1 MQAIDEIKF
10 NDLGLIPVITQ
21 DYKTNEVLM
30 MAWMNKDCLKISI
43 EKKIA
48 TYYSR
53 SRNKIW
59 TKGEQS
65 GNSQEI
71 IDIYTD
77 CDKDVILIKVKQ
89 IANIACHTGRK
100 SCFFNELNNNKWS
113 ICQKVIKDP
122 KKIYV

>member
-1 MQAIDEIKF
+1 MQIIDNIKF
-10 NDLGLIPVITQ
+10 NDLGLVPVITQ

-53 SRNKIW
+53 SRKKIW
-59 TKGEQS
+59 TKGEKS
-65 GNSQEI
+65 GNFQEI
-71 IDIYTD
+71 VDIYTD
-77 CDKDVILIKVKQ
+77 CDKDVVLIKVKQ
-89 IANIACHTGRK
+89 IGNVACHTGRK
-100 SCFFNELNNNKWS
+100 SCFFNKLNDNEWL

-122 KKIYV
+122 KKMYV